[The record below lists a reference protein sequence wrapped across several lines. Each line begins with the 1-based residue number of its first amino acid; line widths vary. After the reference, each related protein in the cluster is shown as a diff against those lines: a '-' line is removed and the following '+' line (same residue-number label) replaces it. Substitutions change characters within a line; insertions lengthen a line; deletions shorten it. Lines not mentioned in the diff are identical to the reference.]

1 MELIDAS
8 EPTARSWYGGA
19 LGFMGFDGSCN
30 HAIMIRSFLSKDN
43 TLRFQ
48 AGAGVVVSSD
58 PQKELEEVN
67 HKLGALRLAINQ
79 AAEMQA

>member
-1 MELIDAS
+1 
-8 EPTARSWYGGA
+8 
-19 LGFMGFDGSCN
+19 
-30 HAIMIRSFLSKDN
+30 MIRSFLSKDN